1 MAWRQVIR
9 FGLVLIWI
17 WVGGMLISL
26 VKEKAK
32 TSGCCCC
39 VRAYAGVTEIRKS
52 IFAIARECAGW
63 KLTRKLKLKNEDGVL
78 DFEVKEEG
86 NN

>member
-17 WVGGMLISL
+17 WLGDMLIISL

-32 TSGCCCC
+32 TSGGCC

-63 KLTRKLKLKNEDGVL
+63 K
-78 DFEVKEEG
+78 FEVEK
-86 NN
+86 